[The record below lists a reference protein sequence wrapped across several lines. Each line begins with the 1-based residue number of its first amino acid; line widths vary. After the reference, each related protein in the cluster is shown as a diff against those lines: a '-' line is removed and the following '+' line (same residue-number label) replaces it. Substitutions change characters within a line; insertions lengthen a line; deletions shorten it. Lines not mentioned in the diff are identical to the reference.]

1 MKFAIYGFFFNREFL
16 FNDIKFTP
24 LKSKLSFWE
33 NVNRTKD
40 QYNYRLSGFIET
52 LNNDLRNFIFLMQAV
67 LKFVQQQDVIVKE
80 ITTEP
85 VADFYPCEFIRHGSA
100 APFAMYSDL
109 LEEIVKKI
117 IFNIKG

>member
-1 MKFAIYGFFFNREFL
+1 MKFAIYGFFFNREFS

-40 QYNYRLSGFIET
+40 QYNYRLSDFIET

-67 LKFVQQQDVIVKE
+67 LTFVQQ
-80 ITTEP
+80 
-85 VADFYPCEFIRHGSA
+85 
-100 APFAMYSDL
+100 
-109 LEEIVKKI
+109 
-117 IFNIKG
+117 

>member
-1 MKFAIYGFFFNREFL
+1 
-16 FNDIKFTP
+16 
-24 LKSKLSFWE
+24 
-33 NVNRTKD
+33 
-40 QYNYRLSGFIET
+40 
-52 LNNDLRNFIFLMQAV
+52 MQVV
-67 LKFVQQQDVIVKE
+67 LTFVQQQDVIVKE